1 MKIGLI
7 DTMTPKRANAG
18 ASVVLDWTSIPRRSI
33 ALGKGEV
40 GFFEM
45 ERRGI
50 EQKVPRHTCDLV
62 RNFGEQPGF
71 VDV

>member
-1 MKIGLI
+1 M
-7 DTMTPKRANAG
+7 A
-18 ASVVLDWTSIPRRSI
+18 LDRTSIPRRSI

-40 GFFEM
+40 DLFEM

-50 EQKVPRHTCDLV
+50 EQTLPRLTHDLV
-62 RNFGEQPGF
+62 RYFGEQPGF